1 MVTRISSEARKALE
15 AMDWVERGIPE
26 NTEEQVKL
34 LLEYNRIVKL
44 LSIGPTLKEGW
55 GKFIYNEAANRF
67 GEDADSRLRNFRK
80 ELFKSLAGKSENE
93 LKAVPERLRV
103 EMLESSMSDIEK
115 PTRHIA
121 AELLEKLFAVQDY
134 RSLKLNFFS
143 NVPLNL
149 LAAGDGRNVFSV
161 GEFYVDD
168 KAVDLFVGVR
178 EAYETIT
185 VVGEALSYV
194 RSMKTS
200 WKSIGELRG
209 EKKAALYAKNL
220 YKLFH
225 KNLKEEALDKGLD
238 EIVDNF
244 NAGLLV
250 RGLLGLRNHPNF
262 EATIKN
268 MTNVVVVEFE
278 KGATTLYTANIKGVF
293 LLDDNGAKNIRESV
307 RKYDGIAASY
317 IFAMD
322 MILNYF
328 TAIFNGMERMVF
340 DRNLRLCPEEKN
352 SNEPGKPNAIQALS
366 ANIFA
371 TAAANDM
378 LWLEGSKPVGQAAIG
393 VRAVEFLFPETMRR
407 LNVGFFGEV
416 PSGDM
421 KLNSLIYSDA
431 TLIYPETGVSD
442 YNLYVSPQIGF
453 IFGGI
458 NPVEK
463 FDANL
468 AKRLNSVWPVGMEKP
483 PFRYEKGKFD
493 SIVCSLSPNLIIT
506 EAKEGGGMKK

>member
-15 AMDWVERGIPE
+15 AMDWVERGMPE
-26 NTEEQVKL
+26 NTEEQIKL

-55 GKFIYNEAANRF
+55 GKFIYNEAVNRF
-67 GEDADSRLRNFRK
+67 GDDADFRIRNSRK

-93 LKAVPERLRV
+93 LKKAPERLRA
-103 EMLESSMSDIEK
+103 ELLESSMSDVEK
-115 PTRHIA
+115 PTRHTA
-121 AELLEKLFAVQDY
+121 AELFEKLFSTQDY

-168 KAVDLFVGVR
+168 KAVDLFVGLR

-194 RSMKTS
+194 RSMKTG
-200 WKSIGELRG
+200 WKSVGELRG

-225 KNLKEEALDKGLD
+225 KNLKEESLDKGLD

-250 RGLLGLRNHPNF
+250 KGLLGLRNHPNF
-262 EATIKN
+262 EATMKN

-278 KGATTLYTANIKGVF
+278 KGATTLYTANMKGVF
-293 LLDDNGAKNIRESV
+293 LLDDAGAENIRNGLK
-307 RKYDGIAASY
+307 KYDGIAASY

-328 TAIFNGMERMVF
+328 TAIFNGMDRMVF
-340 DRNLRLCPEEKN
+340 DRNLRLCHEEKN
-352 SNEPGKPNAIQALS
+352 SNEPGRPNAIQALT

-371 TAAANDM
+371 TAAANDV
-378 LWLEGSKPVGQAAIG
+378 LWLEGRKPVGQATIG
-393 VRAVEFLFPETMRR
+393 VRAVEFLFPETLKR
-407 LNVGFFGEV
+407 LNVGFFGET
-416 PSGDM
+416 PSGDI

-442 YNLYVSPQIGF
+442 YNLYVSPQISF

-458 NPVEK
+458 DPNEK
-463 FDANL
+463 FDAGL
-468 AKRLNSVWPVGMEKP
+468 AERLNSVWPVGMEKP
-483 PFRYEKGKFD
+483 PFKYEKGKFD
-493 SIVCSLSPNLIIT
+493 SIVCSLSPDLFIV
-506 EAKEGGGMKK
+506 EAEEERRVKK